1 MTVSTCGLAEHG
13 LLTTRLM
20 EFLDIM
26 KAIWPM
32 LVVFVT
38 VVIVLAKMHG
48 DIEIIKEKIKTL
60 FSLWN
65 SRDKK

>member
-1 MTVSTCGLAEHG
+1 
-13 LLTTRLM
+13 M

-38 VVIVLAKMHG
+38 VVVVLAKMHG
-48 DIEIIKEKIKTL
+48 DIEIIKDKIKTL
-60 FSLWN
+60 FALWN
-65 SRDKK
+65 NRDKK